1 MLETMG
7 VDHVVSVDLHSAQIE
22 GFFKPQIP
30 VRGGIDSCLLSE

>member
-22 GFFKPQIP
+22 GFFKPQVP
-30 VRGGIDSCLLSE
+30 V